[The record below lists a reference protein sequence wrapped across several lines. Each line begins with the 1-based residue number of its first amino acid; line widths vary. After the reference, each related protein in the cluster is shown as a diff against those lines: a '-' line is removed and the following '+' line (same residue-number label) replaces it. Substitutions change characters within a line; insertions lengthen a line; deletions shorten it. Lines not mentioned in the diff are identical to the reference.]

1 MKGLMILANGFEDQ
15 NGVELEQNNQIITIT
30 LPQDCRPNT
39 YTATLLFTD
48 TTARC
53 GDVSIPV
60 SFDVYYNSSIIDVKF
75 DNLLAVH
82 DAEHNGGFDFSDY
95 EWYRNG
101 VKVEGDSVSF
111 LYLGDGESFTE
122 GDCYYLVL
130 TRSDDGVVMR
140 TCELCPTLTSVDKI
154 EASGIDVSSTL
165 LNKGQLISI
174 ENLDKGQVNIYSLTG
189 LLVDSYDVMS
199 EFIEIVAPQQSGF
212 YLLQIVSPEYNVVYK
227 IYVKGN

>member
-1 MKGLMILANGFEDQ
+1 M
-15 NGVELEQNNQIITIT
+15 
-30 LPQDCRPNT
+30 
-39 YTATLLFTD
+39 
-48 TTARC
+48 
-53 GDVSIPV
+53 
-60 SFDVYYNSSIIDVKF
+60 
-75 DNLLAVH
+75 
-82 DAEHNGGFDFSDY
+82 
-95 EWYRNG
+95 
-101 VKVEGDSVSF
+101 
-111 LYLGDGESFTE
+111 
-122 GDCYYLVL
+122 L

-140 TCELCPTLTSVDKI
+140 TCELCPTLTSVDKV
-154 EASGIDVSSTL
+154 EASGIDISSTL